1 LVPTGNDDDGDF
13 DIMAVFA
20 VVVVVAVVVGI
31 VAFIIV
37 SVILWAKA

>member
-1 LVPTGNDDDGDF
+1 MPTGNDDGDF

-20 VVVVVAVVVGI
+20 VVVAVVVGI
-31 VAFIIV
+31 VAFIIF

>member
-1 LVPTGNDDDGDF
+1 MPIGNDDGDF
-13 DIMAVFA
+13 DIMAVF